1 MTHLIEALHLWAV
14 NTGEIHPQR
23 RQIELELAKSHVT
36 GKYTRDDAIKAF
48 LPWVRKAADS
58 FIKSEPDADRPGN
71 STIRELAARMAKE
84 FEDDVKGGHYGD
96 FTDETAHVLKYMTKS
111 GSIVTA
117 SDLREKLTEAGVGN
131 EVEVSKY
138 LYWYFMEVLPP
149 VAMPF
154 WFQNRR
160 CDFGFAEGA
169 EAIVAFREDDLEH
182 RYFATLTDKMNR
194 A

>member
-1 MTHLIEALHLWAV
+1 MTQLIEALHLWAV
-14 NTGEIHPQR
+14 NSGEINQQR
-23 RQIELELAKSHVT
+23 RQIELELAKSYVT
-36 GKYTRDDAIKAF
+36 GKYTTDDAVKAF

-58 FIKSEPDADRPGN
+58 FIKSDRDADRPGN

-111 GSIVTA
+111 GSVITT
-117 SDLREKLTEAGVGN
+117 SDLREKLKEAGVGG
-131 EVEVSKY
+131 EVEVSKH

-149 VAMPF
+149 VAMPI
-154 WFQNRR
+154 WLQNRR
-160 CDFGFAEGA
+160 YDFGFAEGA
-169 EAIVAFREDDLEH
+169 ETIVAFREDDLEH
-182 RYFATLTDKMNR
+182 RYYATLTDKMNR